1 MFNYTTDYQY
11 IYNKIMPYLRT
22 FFITMYFI
30 NTKCIIFVPQFNYK
44 MYDKFTLIHK
54 TMKNVCHL
62 LRTRLA
68 GRSNRHPRAEQF
80 CRRLNPT
87 RRIHPS
93 SDRNR

>member
-1 MFNYTTDYQY
+1 
-11 IYNKIMPYLRT
+11 
-22 FFITMYFI
+22 
-30 NTKCIIFVPQFNYK
+30 

-54 TMKNVCHL
+54 TMKIACHL

-87 RRIHPS
+87 RKIHPS
-93 SDRNR
+93 SDCNR